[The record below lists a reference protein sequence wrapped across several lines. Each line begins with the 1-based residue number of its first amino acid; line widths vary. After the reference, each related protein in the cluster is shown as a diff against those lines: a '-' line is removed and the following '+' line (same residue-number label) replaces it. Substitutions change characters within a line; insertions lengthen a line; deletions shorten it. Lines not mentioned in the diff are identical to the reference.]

1 MRFLLLFPRPF
12 SSHGGWILSC
22 KTQITEEQATDCFL
36 FFLFL
41 LEDGKSSDVMADASP
56 ALRGR
61 SGGSSRIPRLQ
72 RSASFHGEAK
82 KFTRTQQDVT
92 EEDLTEA
99 LDDLGS
105 LSSVCSVA
113 SCATPSSAYRKAV
126 ESACDFRRG
135 HSSPRYALHCSTS
148 STASNGGT
156 NEYLTPTQRA
166 NRTIRQLKY
175 LTFFLIRLFF

>member
-1 MRFLLLFPRPF
+1 M
-12 SSHGGWILSC
+12 SC

-135 HSSPRYALHCSTS
+135 HLSPRYALHCSTS

-175 LTFFLIRLFF
+175 LTFFFNSLIFLV